1 MNPTAQ
7 EPTSE
12 STDIASKAADKQID
26 PVGPSDANRP
36 PKADP
41 NSDARRKR
49 LVEYVMDNPES
60 QSKFAPNDGVQNQP
74 IADQQPD
81 NRARLVN
88 LNRARALKFGIAACA
103 VVAVGIGPIVR
114 LNTAESAQAVV
125 NSGVIT
131 VRAPIDGMLS
141 LADETVLGAGTTVG
155 QIVLSIDNDQADRS
169 PLDSIRR
176 DLLRMKAQRDGLAGK
191 LKMAEEERLRL
202 LKAES
207 THKAARL
214 EQIRFRKEQ
223 IMAQISSATAR
234 ETTANASFERAAWLA
249 ERGLATIAQLELKR
263 QDKEVALR
271 TITQLENQLAEV
283 QVEYDA
289 EVNGIRLTDD
299 HNTSS
304 SMKLRADQLALEINN
319 WTRDLDS
326 QDALIAEFEVDLDR
340 EKARYAKAVTR
351 RVSSPVGGSIWEIIT
366 ASGEFVRQGQP
377 LLKILDCS
385 GTVVSTTVSEATYN
399 TLSIGDP
406 AIFRSSSELTEYK
419 GRIVKMHG
427 LAAPQGK
434 LAIEQ
439 ASLRH
444 EPFRVT
450 VRPDNINENNQCI
463 VGKTGIVR
471 FQPKHKPW
479 HFAKLSLWLTYWT
492 SAI

>member
-1 MNPTAQ
+1 MKPIAQ
-7 EPTSE
+7 D
-12 STDIASKAADKQID
+12 STPQSADIASSTADKELD
-26 PVGPSDANRP
+26 PIGPSGANGTPKPDA
-36 PKADP
+36 

-49 LVEYVMDNPES
+49 LVEYVMDNS
-60 QSKFAPNDGVQNQP
+60 QSPTKSIPNDGDRSNP
-74 IADQQPD
+74 TADQQPD

-88 LNRARALKFGIAACA
+88 FNRARALKFGIAACA
-103 VVAVGIGPIVR
+103 AVAVGIGPILR
-114 LNTAESAQAVV
+114 LNATDSAQAVV

-131 VRAPIDGMLS
+131 IRAPIDGMLS
-141 LADETVLGAGTTVG
+141 LADDTVLGAGTAVD
-155 QIVLSIDNDQADRS
+155 QIVLSIHNDQADRS
-169 PLDSIRR
+169 SLDSIRR
-176 DLLRMKAQRDGLAGK
+176 DWLRTKAQRDGLAGRI
-191 LKMAEEERLRL
+191 KMAEEERNRL
-202 LKAES
+202 LKEES
-207 THKAARL
+207 VHKAARL

-223 IMAQISSATAR
+223 IMAQIFAATAR
-234 ETTANASFERAAWLA
+234 ETAANASFDRVAWLA
-249 ERGLATIAQLELKR
+249 DRGLATIAQLELKR

-271 TITQLENQLAEV
+271 AITQLANQLAEV

-289 EVNGIRLTDD
+289 ETNGIRLTDD

-304 SMKLRADQLALEINN
+304 SMKLRADQLTFEINN
-319 WTRDLDS
+319 WTRDLDN
-326 QDALIAEFEVDLDR
+326 QDALIAGLEADLDR
-340 EKARYAKAVTR
+340 EKERYAKAASR
-351 RVSSPVGGSIWEIIT
+351 RVSSPAGGRIWEIIA

-377 LLKILDCS
+377 ILRILDCS

-450 VRPDNINENNQCI
+450 VLPDNINENNQCI

-471 FQPKHKPW
+471 FQPQHRPW
-479 HFAKLSLWLTYWT
+479 RLAKLTHWLTFWT
-492 SAI
+492 GAI